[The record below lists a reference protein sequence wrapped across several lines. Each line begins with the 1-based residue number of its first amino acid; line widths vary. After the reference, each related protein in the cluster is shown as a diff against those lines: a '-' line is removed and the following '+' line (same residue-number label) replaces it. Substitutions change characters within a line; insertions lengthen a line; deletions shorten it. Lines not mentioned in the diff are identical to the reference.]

1 MAAGKA
7 NTVGGRKPS
16 RAGTAE
22 QAGEGEHR
30 FLAMHMDHNVAEGLD
45 YSVAVGRVGQV
56 AARQRGLSPRAV
68 LNSSQSIA
76 SNLWGFLQPEARLMS
91 KPDLEG

>member
-30 FLAMHMDHNVAEGLD
+30 FLAMHMDHNVAEGPD

-56 AARQRGLSPRAV
+56 ASPPERTFPQSCAELLTEYSKQSLGLPPAG
-68 LNSSQSIA
+68 SQA
-76 SNLWGFLQPEARLMS
+76 
-91 KPDLEG
+91 DV